1 MRGTLTM
8 HYRMVSP
15 FLALCRIRGRQS
27 AGFTLIELLVVLV
40 ILGVVSSL
48 VTLAAWP
55 DPRREAENEA
65 ARLQLVLELAAQEAH
80 TSGRPIAWVAEGVGY
95 RFMQADLERR
105 WQAVTDDEYLR
116 PRRLAEGMRIAAIY
130 VDGQPLPA
138 GTWLVFASTATPL
151 FRVDMASGRST
162 YELRARANGRIDLLT
177 RNSS

>member
-1 MRGTLTM
+1 MSTLTSATGC
-8 HYRMVSP
+8 YRT
-15 FLALCRIRGRQS
+15 S
-27 AGFTLIELLVVLV
+27 AARGFTLIELLVVLV

-55 DPRREAENEA
+55 DPRREADNEA
-65 ARLQLVLELAAQEAH
+65 ARLQLVLELAVQEAH
-80 TSGRPIAWVAEGVGY
+80 TSGRPIAWVAEGAGY

-116 PRRLAEGMRIAAIY
+116 PRRLAEGMRIGAIY

-151 FRVDMASGRST
+151 FRVDMASGQST
-162 YELRARANGRIDLLT
+162 YELRARANGRIDLVA
-177 RNSS
+177 RHSS